1 MSAELG
7 AASGLAMMFLLGLR
21 HGFDPDHI
29 ACIDGFTWR
38 SLDWDQRFAPWV
50 GTLFALGHGFI
61 VTATAVCV
69 GELSQNAPVSD
80 ELMMVFAWIPTFLL
94 FVVGFLNLRELLRA
108 NSGYRPIGWRMR
120 FLPEKLRNQ
129 SNPLAIIL
137 VGMLFAA
144 VFDTATQASMWA
156 YVGTTNGGTTAALIA
171 GLAFTIGMMLTDTID
186 GRLLCQMVKR
196 SDGAILGRRYQR
208 VLGWLIVS
216 LSFGAGFYNVAI
228 ALLPTVELDDMTLSA
243 IGFSLLFVV
252 FMMWV
257 WSYRGKLLRTAQ

>member
-1 MSAELG
+1 MNAELG

-38 SLDWDQRFAPWV
+38 SLDRDQRFAPWV

-61 VTATAVCV
+61 VTAIAVCV
-69 GELSQNAPVSD
+69 GELSQKVPMSD
-80 ELMMVFAWIPTFLL
+80 ELMLVFAWIPTFLL
-94 FVVGFLNLRELLRA
+94 FIVGFLNLRELLRA
-108 NSGYRPIGWRMR
+108 NRGYRPTGWRMR
-120 FLPEKLRNQ
+120 FLPERLRNQ
-129 SNPLAIIL
+129 SNPFAIIL

-156 YVGTTNGGTTAALIA
+156 YVGTTNGGTTAALVA
-171 GLAFTIGMMLTDTID
+171 GLAFTIGMMVTDTID
-186 GRLLCQMVKR
+186 GRLLCQLVKR
-196 SDGAILGRRYQR
+196 SDGAKLSQRYQR

-216 LSFGAGFYNVAI
+216 LSFGAGFYNVAK
-228 ALLPTVELDDMTLSA
+228 ALLPTVELNDTTLSV

-252 FMMWV
+252 FMMRL
-257 WSYRGKLLRTAQ
+257 WSYRGKFQRAA